1 VDDPL
6 IGLRLGNYQI
16 KSLLGQGGM
25 ARVYEAVDVMLKR
38 RTAIKVIEPNLTSE
52 AKYTERFEREA
63 QAIANLEH
71 PHIIPVYHFGQW
83 QHSYYLAMKF
93 VDGEDLGTL
102 MHRYADDSEYLP
114 EDDIVRI
121 ISAIGDALDYAHQ
134 KGLIHRDVKPSN
146 VMIDRTGHPYLTDFG
161 LALDVSQGTV
171 GEVFGSPHYIAPE
184 QARNSANAVPQS
196 DLYALGVILFELFTG
211 TVPFDD
217 PSPAT
222 VALQHVVKAPPEP
235 CSLNPGLSSAVET
248 VILKALNKKPEDR
261 YQNGAELTQALKT
274 ALKTPRPNINEAS
287 LSPILKPSTTSVID
301 QVRVSLTER
310 PPSILPTRKKEDQPK
325 SPGAGFVTTQVAR
338 NSLPWIVLSGVLI
351 VVILVVG
358 AVAITIR
365 GSNTAQLA
373 EPLPTVAIA
382 AQTTIEQSV
391 FTHTPTVLNVAVPT
405 STLPPVEADLTST
418 PTETSTSLP
427 TATPYITATPAH
439 TATPTVSASATPPA
453 TSTIAI
459 APTETSTSMPAN
471 TATPEGPTPAPAG
484 WLPVRF
490 VYDDDAFYW
499 MNDSDRTISSEPI
512 AFERIDGS
520 ERFEGNR
527 FAFYTM
533 EPGRCMQI
541 MFADVARQQCPEG
554 RRPNAFFTPTRT
566 QGVSFWT
573 EGRFRVLWQG
583 TEIAVCRKRDGV
595 CVAFI
600 PPR

>member
-6 IGLRLGNYQI
+6 IGLRLDNYQI

-63 QAIANLEH
+63 QAIANLDH

-83 QHSYYLAMKF
+83 EQSYYLAMKF
-93 VDGEDLGTL
+93 VEGEDLGTL
-102 MHRYADDSEYLP
+102 MHRYASDNEYLP

-121 ISAIGDALDYAHQ
+121 ISAIADALDYAHN

-146 VMIDRTGHPYLTDFG
+146 VMIDRSGHPYLTDFG

-235 CSLNPGLSSAVET
+235 RSLNPGLSSEVEA
-248 VILKALNKKPEDR
+248 VILKTLSKKPEDR
-261 YQNGAELTQALKT
+261 YQSGAELTEALKT
-274 ALKTPRPNINEAS
+274 ALKTPRPNIDESS
-287 LSPILKPSTTSVID
+287 LSSLFKPSTTSVID
-301 QVRVSLTER
+301 QVRVSLAER
-310 PPSILPTRKKEDQPK
+310 PPSILPTRKKEDQPDE
-325 SPGAGFVTTQVAR
+325 SNVARFATTQVAR

-358 AVAITIR
+358 AVAIVIR
-365 GSNTAQLA
+365 GSNAAQLA
-373 EPLPTVAIA
+373 EPLPTEVIA
-382 AQTTIEQSV
+382 VQVTTEESV
-391 FTHTPTVLNVAVPT
+391 LTHTPTLMNVAIPT
-405 STLPPVEADLTST
+405 STSAPVEVDLTAT
-418 PTETSTSLP
+418 PTETLTSLP
-427 TATPYITATPAH
+427 TATPIN
-439 TATPTVSASATPPA
+439 TATPTDTATPTA
-453 TSTIAI
+453 TSPVP
-459 APTETSTSMPAN
+459 PTETATAIPAD
-471 TATPEGPTPAPAG
+471 TATPEGPTAAPAG

-490 VYDDDAFYW
+490 IYDDDAFYW

-520 ERFEGNR
+520 QRFEGNR
-527 FAFYTM
+527 FPFYSM

-566 QGVSFWT
+566 QGISFWT
-573 EGRFRVLWQG
+573 EGQFRVLWQG
-583 TEIAVCRKRDGV
+583 TEIAVCRKRDGI
-595 CVAFI
+595 CMAFI